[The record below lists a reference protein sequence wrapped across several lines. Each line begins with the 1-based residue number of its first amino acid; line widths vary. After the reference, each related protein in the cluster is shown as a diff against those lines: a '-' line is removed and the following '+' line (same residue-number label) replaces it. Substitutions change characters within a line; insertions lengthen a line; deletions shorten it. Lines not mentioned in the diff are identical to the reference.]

1 MSSPSTTVAAPVAV
15 ISRRELL
22 AARISAYFELSK
34 PRIASLVLV
43 VVAVS
48 ALVGGWGAPQPWIV
62 LHTLLGAALVAAS
75 ASTFNQIIERHR
87 DALMDRTIDR
97 PLPSGRLSVSDALL
111 FGIFTLAI
119 GVFELAAWVNLLTAA
134 LGLLTWMLYVAA
146 YTPLKA
152 RTSANTAIGAVA
164 GALPVLM
171 GWSAAEASFS
181 FASPTAGGMRAA
193 SLFLIVYLWQ
203 FPHFMAIA
211 WIYRHQY
218 AAAGLQMLTVVD
230 PTGRRAGAQ
239 AVLGALALVPVCV
252 LAGLGV
258 TGGLYFVG
266 SMTLGF
272 AYLLAAALFCWR
284 RDDSSARRLLQISLI
299 YLPAV
304 LVLLL
309 MSPLL

>member
-1 MSSPSTTVAAPVAV
+1 MSSPSTTVTAPVAV

-87 DALMDRTIDR
+87 DALMARTIDR
-97 PLPSGRLSVSDALL
+97 PLPSGRLSVSDALW
-111 FGIFTLAI
+111 FGIVTLAI

-134 LGLLTWMLYVAA
+134 LGLLTWLLYVAA

-181 FASPTAGGMRAA
+181 FTSPTAGGMRAA
-193 SLFLIVYLWQ
+193 ALFLIVYLWQ

-211 WIYRHQY
+211 WIYRRQY
-218 AAAGLQMLTVVD
+218 AAADLQMLTVVD
-230 PTGRRAGAQ
+230 SSGRRAGAQ
-239 AVLGALALVPVCV
+239 AVLGALALFPVSV
-252 LAGLGV
+252 LAGLGI

-266 SMTLGF
+266 AMTLGA

-284 RDDSSARRLLQISLI
+284 RDDASARRLLQISLV
-299 YLPAV
+299 YLPAL